1 MVIQDVGLAVFFYS
15 QPATLNLQRGGR
27 VDSVPRF
34 CSLRAVKFA
43 VLSLLLA
50 ATFASA
56 GCTTLANRRDL
67 FRPNPPEG
75 PYTDRLNG
83 DAPEPDDADQVR

>member
-1 MVIQDVGLAVFFYS
+1 MRRI
-15 QPATLNLQRGGR
+15 RGCVDAGGER
-27 VDSVPRF
+27 VDSSLRF

-50 ATFASA
+50 AMFASA

-83 DAPEPDDADQVR
+83 DTPEPDETQQGR